1 MESPNL
7 ASGFQSSSYF
17 ILYHYIKPTHHPPPP
32 TLLRWIKSFLTN
44 RSQQVVVNG
53 EYSQLCK
60 VTSGV
65 PQGSVLG
72 PLLFLCYINDIAH
85 NVSSKIRLYADDTLL
100 YRRRSIHSEQDVV
113 ALQNDLDTLSQWAD
127 VWQMSFNPSKTEFLR
142 ITNKIS
148 GGGSS

>member
-1 MESPNL
+1 MRTLVARYLLLNCRRSCETQLIETIDDFATTLNL
-7 ASGFQSSSYF
+7 SGQIDAIFLDMSKAFDTVPINRLCSKLS
-17 ILYHYIKPTHHPPPP
+17 HYGIYGNI
-32 TLLRWIKSFLTN
+32 LRWIKSFLTN

-85 NVSSKIRLYADDTLL
+85 NIHQKFGCMQMILY
-100 YRRRSIHSEQDVV
+100 S
-113 ALQNDLDTLSQWAD
+113 
-127 VWQMSFNPSKTEFLR
+127 TEVFIL
-142 ITNKIS
+142 NKMW
-148 GGGSS
+148 

>member
-1 MESPNL
+1 MSKAFDTVPINRL
-7 ASGFQSSSYF
+7 CSKLSHYSICGN
-17 ILYHYIKPTHHPPPP
+17 IL
-32 TLLRWIKSFLTN
+32 RRIKSFLTN

-85 NVSSKIRLYADDTLL
+85 NISSKIRLYADDTLL
-100 YRRRSIHSEQDVV
+100 YRSIHSEQDVV

-127 VWQMSFNPSKTEFLR
+127 VWQMSFNPSKIEFLR
-142 ITNKIS
+142 ITN
-148 GGGSS
+148 